1 MGMWDMPARRVIT
14 DTELRFNPYH
24 DPQNGRFTTAGG
36 GSGGGFLYSKGGKS
50 AYVFNK
56 NNGEDF
62 NDNEY
67 EKWKSSKGEGK
78 VINKDMLE
86 HTKSKE
92 FNKLLSETS
101 AETFSSEDNL
111 PESINMY
118 GHEWNK
124 FYSHSSVESNIGG
137 KRGVFNTTEVSYQS
151 SKPTK
156 TGEYPIASVKVYK
169 RLASKDT
176 WKYSKYG
183 TNIS

>member
-1 MGMWDMPARRVIT
+1 MGLWDLPSQHYIG

-24 DPQNGRFTTAGG
+24 DPRNGRFTTANG
-36 GSGGGFLYSKGGKS
+36 GSGGGYLYVGKGQKGKGT
-50 AYVFNK
+50 YVF
-56 NNGEDF
+56 ERDI
-62 NDNEY
+62 DSEY
-67 EKWKSSKGEGK
+67 NKWKSSKGESK

-92 FNKLLSETS
+92 FSKLLSETPAKS
-101 AETFSSEDNL
+101 FSSKDSL

-124 FYSHSSVESNIGG
+124 IYSHSSVESNIGG
-137 KRGVFNTTEVSYQS
+137 KRGLFDVTEVSYQS

-169 RLASKDT
+169 RTASKDA

-183 TNIS
+183 TDIS